1 MDNANMKQTL
11 FDSMLTNRNLQILKA
26 VLPYIDYDT
35 GKSLGIYVKFQ
46 ELKNSFSINPGSYMI
61 KDKNG
66 NYKAMNC
73 DKPLDFSTLYPIIK
87 DYLTTEEQEMFETF
101 IGMMDMFSMDDE
113 AKESI
118 IALICLKKCFNLNLS
133 AFIIHFIRICAC
145 NNAD

>member
-1 MDNANMKQTL
+1 MDNANMKQTF

-35 GKSLGIYVKFQ
+35 GKSLGIYIKFQ

-73 DKPLDFSTLYPIIK
+73 DKPLDFSTLYPIVK
-87 DYLTTEEQEMFETF
+87 DYLTTDEQEMFETF
-101 IGMMDMFSMDDE
+101 IGMMDMFSMDNE
-113 AKESI
+113 AKESMFGEYMDMF
-118 IALICLKKCFNLNLS
+118 KEMF
-133 AFIIHFIRICAC
+133 
-145 NNAD
+145 

>member
-35 GKSLGIYVKFQ
+35 GKSLGIYIKFQ

-73 DKPLDFSTLYPIIK
+73 DKPLDFSTLYPIVK
-87 DYLTTEEQEMFETF
+87 DYNWWTGNVWN
-101 IGMMDMFSMDDE
+101 IYRYDGYV
-113 AKESI
+113 
-118 IALICLKKCFNLNLS
+118 FNG
-133 AFIIHFIRICAC
+133 
-145 NNAD
+145 

>member
-35 GKSLGIYVKFQ
+35 GKSLGIYIKFQ

-66 NYKAMNC
+66 KLIQILN
-73 DKPLDFSTLYPIIK
+73 K
-87 DYLTTEEQEMFETF
+87 DGT
-101 IGMMDMFSMDDE
+101 S
-113 AKESI
+113 KW
-118 IALICLKKCFNLNLS
+118 S
-133 AFIIHFIRICAC
+133 AS
-145 NNAD
+145 

>member
-1 MDNANMKQTL
+1 MCAFQKFTQKHSQDTSPEKSSGCT
-11 FDSMLTNRNLQILKA
+11 RRR
-26 VLPYIDYDT
+26 PYIDYDT

-87 DYLTTEEQEMFETF
+87 DYLTTDEQEMFETF
-101 IGMMDMFSMDDE
+101 IGIMDMFSMDNE
-113 AKESI
+113 AKESMFGEYMDMF
-118 IALICLKKCFNLNLS
+118 KEMF
-133 AFIIHFIRICAC
+133 
-145 NNAD
+145 

>member
-35 GKSLGIYVKFQ
+35 GKSLGIYIKFQ

-73 DKPLDFSTLYPIIK
+73 DKPLDFSTLYP
-87 DYLTTEEQEMFETF
+87 MFWSTRAY
-101 IGMMDMFSMDDE
+101 S
-113 AKESI
+113 ATC
-118 IALICLKKCFNLNLS
+118 ALCS
-133 AFIIHFIRICAC
+133 ARGAPVL
-145 NNAD
+145 

>member
-35 GKSLGIYVKFQ
+35 GKSLGIYIKFQ

-73 DKPLDFSTLYPIIK
+73 DKPL
-87 DYLTTEEQEMFETF
+87 
-101 IGMMDMFSMDDE
+101 IGMMDMFSMDNE
-113 AKESI
+113 AKESMFGEYMDMF
-118 IALICLKKCFNLNLS
+118 KEMF
-133 AFIIHFIRICAC
+133 
-145 NNAD
+145 

>member
-35 GKSLGIYVKFQ
+35 GKSLGIYIKFQ
-46 ELKNSFSINPGSYMI
+46 ELKNSFSINPGSYII

-73 DKPLDFSTLYPIIK
+73 DKPLDFSTLYLIVK
-87 DYLTTEEQEMFETF
+87 DYLTTDEQEMFETF
-101 IGMMDMFSMDDE
+101 IGMMDMFSMDNE
-113 AKESI
+113 AKESMFGEYMDMF
-118 IALICLKKCFNLNLS
+118 KEMF
-133 AFIIHFIRICAC
+133 
-145 NNAD
+145 